1 MTVRLT
7 ESRLRQIIRE
17 ELASLST
24 RPIRE
29 GIDTTRANVVAAK
42 EGYTH
47 YVDVE
52 FHPSKEDLD
61 RHGEGE
67 NLAYD
72 PDIDLDLLIGK
83 GFDELLGRPYNIDR
97 VILIEKGDDGDLG
110 KGTARFYGSKAQ
122 MYAVAAVAFPR
133 SNAEYIVKEIPRV

>member
-47 YVDVE
+47 YADVE
-52 FHPSKEDLD
+52 FTAPEEVLA

-67 NLAYD
+67 DVAEDVYS
-72 PDIDLDLLIGK
+72 LIGK
-83 GFDELLGRPYNIDR
+83 DFDGLSER
-97 VILIEKGDDGDLG
+97 VILIEKGLDT
-110 KGTARFYGSKAQ
+110 GTARFYGSGAQ
-122 MYAVAAVAFPR
+122 MDAVAAAF
-133 SNAEYIVKEIPRV
+133 AEKMGLSDASYLVKELPRV